1 MSIHDKYAEQ
11 VIAARDHDL
20 AEAHRRIHKL
30 EELVRDMWRGHD
42 CDCGGGCAMYDG
54 CPFPSDG
61 RCLMEE
67 RIRDLGLEADA

>member
-11 VIAARDHDL
+11 KIAAAEHDL
-20 AEAHRRIHKL
+20 VEAHKRIRKL

-42 CDCGGGCAMYDG
+42 CDSGCVMYDG

-67 RIRDLGLEADA
+67 RMRELRIEVDG